1 MMKNLKSLLIATLL
15 FIGASQVSNAQA
27 KIAHVDVSEIMTKLP
42 AMLEAQKQ
50 LDKLSQTY
58 QADYKTMGDEYQAKL
73 KKYDAEAST
82 VTDALN
88 AERQKEVADM
98 EKRIQDFGQTAQKE
112 LQSKESDL
120 MKPIEEKVKLAIQ
133 KVGKAKGFQ
142 YVLNSAGLLLADGPN
157 LTADIKKE
165 LGF

>member
-1 MMKNLKSLLIATLL
+1 MKNLKSLLVATLL
-15 FIGASQVSNAQA
+15 FLGASQVSNAQA

-73 KKYDAEAST
+73 KKYDSEAST

-112 LQSKESDL
+112 LQTKEADL

-142 YVLNSAGLLLADGPN
+142 YVLNSAGLLLAEGPN
-157 LTADIKKE
+157 LTADIKK
-165 LGF
+165 

>member
-1 MMKNLKSLLIATLL
+1 MKNLKSLLVATLL
-15 FIGASQVSNAQA
+15 FLGASQVSNAQA

-73 KKYDAEAST
+73 KKYDSEAST

-112 LQSKESDL
+112 LQTKESDL

-142 YVLNSAGLLLADGPN
+142 YVLNSAGLLLAEGPN

>member
-1 MMKNLKSLLIATLL
+1 MKNLKSLLVATLL
-15 FIGASQVSNAQA
+15 FLGASQVANAQA

-42 AMLEAQKQ
+42 AMLESQKQ

-82 VTDALN
+82 VTEAMN

-112 LQSKESDL
+112 LQSKEADL

-157 LTADIKKE
+157 LTVDVKKE

>member
-1 MMKNLKSLLIATLL
+1 MKNLKSLLVATLL
-15 FIGASQVSNAQA
+15 FLGASQISNAQA

-42 AMLEAQKQ
+42 AMLESQKQ

-82 VTDALN
+82 VTDAMN

-98 EKRIQDFGQTAQKE
+98 EKRIQEFGQTAQKE
-112 LQSKESDL
+112 LQSKEADL

-142 YVLNSAGLLLADGPN
+142 YVLNSAGLLMADGPN
-157 LTADIKKE
+157 LTADVKKE

>member
-1 MMKNLKSLLIATLL
+1 MKNLKSLLVATLL
-15 FIGASQVSNAQA
+15 FLGASQVSNAQA

-82 VTDALN
+82 VTDAMN

-98 EKRIQDFGQTAQKE
+98 EKRIQEFGQTAQKE
-112 LQSKESDL
+112 LQTKESDL

-142 YVLNSAGLLLADGPN
+142 YVLNSAGLLLAEGPN

>member
-1 MMKNLKSLLIATLL
+1 MKNLKSLLFATLL
-15 FIGASQVSNAQA
+15 FLGASQVSNAQA

-112 LQSKESDL
+112 LQTKESDL

-142 YVLNSAGLLLADGPN
+142 YVLNSAGLLLAEGPN